1 MLDAEHVASNVAKS
15 EQIAQRLR
23 DLGIQDRDVIGHLGV
38 DLGDLYAAVDRYRAL
53 IDQLLATPIPE
64 REFLADLLAD
74 LSVELRHLDYHAKSS
89 VGSVD
94 TLAEELDGV
103 A

>member
-1 MLDAEHVASNVAKS
+1 MLDAEHVALNVAKS
-15 EQIAQRLR
+15 EEIARRLR
-23 DLGIQDRDVIGHLGV
+23 DLGCHDRDVIGHLGV
-38 DLGDLYAAVDRYRAL
+38 DLGDLYAGVGRYRAL
-53 IDQLLATPIPE
+53 IDQFLATPTRD
-64 REFLADLLAD
+64 RELLSDLLAA
-74 LSVELRHLDYHAKSS
+74 LSVELRHIDYHAKSS